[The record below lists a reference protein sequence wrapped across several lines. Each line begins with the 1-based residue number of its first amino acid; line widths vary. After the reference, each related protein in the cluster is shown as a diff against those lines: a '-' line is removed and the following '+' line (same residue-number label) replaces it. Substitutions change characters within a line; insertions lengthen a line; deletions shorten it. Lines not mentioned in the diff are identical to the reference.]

1 MTLNH
6 RGEPSGPPAVAQAED
21 PGRFR
26 GGPESRGG
34 KSSQDRAP
42 ERREPQSLQSTDQP
56 VHVRKGGQERPTK
69 KVKGS
74 RVQSSHGL

>member
-1 MTLNH
+1 M
-6 RGEPSGPPAVAQAED
+6 AQAGD
-21 PGRFR
+21 PGRLR
-26 GGPESRGG
+26 GAPRGDTEMGGPESRGS
-34 KSSQDRAP
+34 KSSQDGAP